1 MTSQT
6 SSVTGHPMDI
16 DTYLLLA
23 RSEHRARQQLAAD
36 HTRAARLVRLR
47 RLDRRAQVAT
57 ARARLARL
65 VLS

>member
-6 SSVTGHPMDI
+6 SAPTGSPMDVN
-16 DTYLLLA
+16 TCLLPA
-23 RSEHRARQQLAAD
+23 RSDQRAREQLAAD
-36 HTRAARLVRLR
+36 HARAVRLVRLR
-47 RLDRRAQVAT
+47 RLARRAQMAT